1 MKYSTKKNIS
11 IKIEINNKPNK
22 DIAENKKKKK
32 KRRIKKKK
40 ERKN

>member
-32 KRRIKKKK
+32 KKDDVNIWT
-40 ERKN
+40 